1 MNFLS
6 RAFLSTKE
14 NIGKTALL
22 FLVMTTI
29 CVFVLSGISIQQAT
43 TQASNFAREKLGA
56 TVTLQPNMQK
66 MREDM
71 RQGGNDGKFQ
81 VKNVSIP
88 MSDVDQILKLNNI
101 VGYNLTT
108 TTTGIAEGFEPI
120 SSSQSSDTPQEGF
133 PFKNNEQEKGNL
145 KIDGVLDQGLSQ
157 EVKNGTVKLVDGAGI
172 TKENVN
178 QNVAV
183 ISQTL
188 ATNDDLKV
196 GDTIK
201 IQSPVTNET
210 YSVKI
215 QGIYE
220 TNQEINEMAV
230 RNEMMNP
237 YNAIYVPYTLANT
250 MKGSSY
256 KDTVDQATFYLN
268 DPLNVDSFLK
278 EADKLNIDYNTFM
291 LNANNKAY
299 ETMIG
304 PINNVSS
311 FAKMTVIGASVAGA
325 VILALIIILTIKGRR
340 NEIGIL
346 LSLGE
351 RKGKIIS
358 QFIAEMLIVLVI
370 ALGVSVGVGSVVSN
384 GIGNTLVQKEISV
397 TQENSSQNGFGGGFG
412 GGFNGPGFRGGQE
425 NFGGNHQE
433 IEPISSINVSVSG
446 EDFLEMAGIAILIMI
461 IGIGIPSIG
470 IMRLQPKEILSR
482 HD

>member
-1 MNFLS
+1 MNFLG

-14 NIGKTALL
+14 NKGKTILL

-29 CVFVLSGISIQQAT
+29 CVFILSGISIQQAT

-56 TVTLQPNMQK
+56 TVTLQANMQK

-71 RQGGNDGKFQ
+71 MKEGNGSKFQ
-81 VKNVSIP
+81 VKSVSIP

-101 VGYNLTT
+101 SSYNLTT
-108 TTTGIAEGFEPI
+108 TTTGVAEGFDPI
-120 SSSQSSDTPQEGF
+120 SSSESSTNTQQNNF
-133 PFKNNEQEKGNL
+133 PFKGNEQQQQGNI
-145 KIDGVLDQGLSQ
+145 KINGVLNQGLLQ
-157 EVKNGTVKLVDGAGI
+157 DVKNGTIKLVEGEGI
-172 TKENVN
+172 TKENEN

-183 ISQTL
+183 VSEAL
-188 ATNDDLKV
+188 ANNNDLKV

-201 IQSPVTNET
+201 IQSPITDEV

-220 TNQEINEMAV
+220 TNGEVNEMEA
-230 RNEMMNP
+230 RNEAMNP

-250 MKGSSY
+250 MKGSDY

-268 DPLNVDSFLK
+268 DPLNVDSFVK
-278 EADKLNIDYNTFM
+278 DAEKLDIDYNTFM
-291 LNANNKAY
+291 LNANNKEY

-311 FAKMTVIGASVAGA
+311 FAKITVVGASVAGA
-325 VILALIIILTIKGRR
+325 IILVLIIILTIKNRR

-351 RKGKIIS
+351 KKGKIIA
-358 QFIAEMLIVLVI
+358 QFTTEMLIVLVI
-370 ALGVSVGVGSVVSN
+370 ALGVSAGVGSVVSN
-384 GIGNTLVQKEISV
+384 KLGNTLVQKEVAV
-397 TQENSSQNGFGGGFG
+397 TTQSQEQSGF
-412 GGFNGPGFRGGQE
+412 GGFNGGGFKGEPGH
-425 NFGGNHQE
+425 GGNQE
-433 IEPISSINVSVSG
+433 QVQVISSINVSVSG
-446 EDFLEMAGIAILIMI
+446 EDFAEMTGIAILIMI
-461 IGIGIPSIG
+461 IGIGIPSVG